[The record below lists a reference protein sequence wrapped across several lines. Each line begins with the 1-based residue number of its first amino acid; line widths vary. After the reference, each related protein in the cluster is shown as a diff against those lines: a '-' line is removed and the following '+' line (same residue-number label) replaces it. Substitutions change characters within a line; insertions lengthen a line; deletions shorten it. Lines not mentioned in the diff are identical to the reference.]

1 MCSFRQMPS
10 KMRSSR
16 KIDSD
21 IRKQQQSTKN
31 VIPHTSFQRLV
42 AEIIQDSRSQDQ
54 NFCVREEAVSALQC
68 EAETFL
74 TQVFTEARKLAEYN
88 NRDTV
93 TQGDLRFV
101 LDMKGFGSIDGTC
114 NEMQLPS
121 TDPCETPSG

>member
-1 MCSFRQMPS
+1 MPA
-10 KMRSSR
+10 KGRSSR
-16 KIDSD
+16 KIESD

-42 AEIIQDSRSQDQ
+42 AEIIQDSRLPGD

-74 TQVFTEARKLAEYN
+74 TQVFNEARGLAEYN

-93 TQGDLRFV
+93 TRKDLRFV
-101 LDMKGFGSIDGTC
+101 LDMKGFGPFGSTC
-114 NEMQLPS
+114 TEMQSPLQG
-121 TDPCETPSG
+121 PCETPSCE